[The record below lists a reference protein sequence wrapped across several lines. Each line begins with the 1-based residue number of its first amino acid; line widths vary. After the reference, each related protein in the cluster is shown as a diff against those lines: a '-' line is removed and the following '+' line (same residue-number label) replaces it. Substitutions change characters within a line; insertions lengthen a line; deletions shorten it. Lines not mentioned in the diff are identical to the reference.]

1 VNHTDVVDIALLR
14 ALVMKCGE
22 EEGLYVVIIWLL
34 IIILSTLHVFYPW
47 DYKSQNGHHILLTS
61 QRFCM

>member
-14 ALVMKCGE
+14 ALVMECGE

-34 IIILSTLHVFYPW
+34 IIILSTLHVCY
-47 DYKSQNGHHILLTS
+47 L
-61 QRFCM
+61 